1 MVLVTSVAET
11 LQSPIATFVL
21 LLAIA
26 LIIPPIFERLK
37 LPGLVGLLAAGVVFG
52 SSALGWLDPASETM
66 KLLSEIG
73 KIYLMFVA
81 GLEIDLALFQKTRNR
96 SLTFGT
102 LTFIIPFVSGVIL
115 GLGFGFGWLAAVLIG
130 SLLASHT
137 LLAYPIIQR
146 LGVVSDEAVTITV
159 GATIVT
165 DITALIVLA
174 VCLGISKGDFT
185 TLKLVTLLG
194 SLGLYTAV
202 VLLGLKRLAISF
214 FQSTGKDEGNQFL
227 FVMLSVFLA
236 AVVAQLIGVES
247 IIGAFL
253 AGLAINSVI
262 GDGPVKEKT
271 EFIGSVL
278 FIPMFFINMGLLLDL
293 AALRSLFEFIQL
305 PVLIVLTLLGS
316 KLLAS
321 LATKFLFGYSWTQT
335 WTMWSLSIP
344 QVAATLAAALVG
356 YQANIINAQVFNS
369 VILLMLV
376 TAILG
381 PLVTVK
387 TARQLSMEATTE
399 NVAPLS
405 WLPVPAEGYVPSAIR
420 HTDGYQGQHTDDHA
434 HHPYTVVVPVY
445 NPNTEFRLLELAAII
460 TQYERGQVVALAV
473 AIAQDQMDSPQLARA
488 IAHSQRRLE
497 AAKAIN
503 EAMAVPLK
511 TAMRVDYGI
520 SQAICLFSR
529 EQSANLI
536 VLGMGRA
543 SKFEASLLDTPF
555 LSTSLLDAPLISSI
569 NRVHDA
575 VLWSAHCPVIV
586 ARLLE
591 SPTQF
596 KRILLPIETP
606 SPMTIRI
613 LRLAQVIAAANQ
625 GKVTLLHVCS
635 PFASQSYQRELRSQL
650 EKLVHQLPA
659 ASCKIEVELL
669 VRDNWI
675 TGIVQFSQRYDLV
688 VLRSQRRRTGSGLSL
703 GTTTQPLLN
712 QLKKSVILAG
722 EPYPPNA

>member
-1 MVLVTSVAET
+1 MPVEWMPVMLVTSVADT
-11 LQSPIATFVL
+11 LRSPIATFVL

-37 LPGLVGLLAAGVVFG
+37 LPGLVGLLTAGIVFG
-52 SSALGWLDPASETM
+52 SSALGWLDPTSETM

-81 GLEIDLALFQKTRNR
+81 GLEIDLTLFQKTRNR

-102 LTFIIPFVSGVIL
+102 LTFIIPFVSGVVL

-165 DITALIVLA
+165 DITALVVLA

-185 TLKLVTLLG
+185 TLKLVILLG

-214 FQSTGKDEGNQFL
+214 FRATGKDEGNQFL

-236 AVVAQLIGVES
+236 AVVAQLIGVEG

-293 AALRSLFEFIQL
+293 AALRSLFEFVQL
-305 PVLIVLTLLGS
+305 PILIVSALLGS

-381 PLVTVK
+381 PLVTAK
-387 TARQLSMEATTE
+387 TARQLSIEATAE

-405 WLPVPAEGYVPSAIR
+405 WLPVPEEDRNPVSAIK
-420 HTDGYQGQHTDDHA
+420 HTNEDC
-434 HHPYTVVVPVY
+434 PYTVVVPVY

-536 VLGMGRA
+536 VLGMGSA

-555 LSTSLLDAPLISSI
+555 LSTSLLNAPLISSI

-596 KRILLPIETP
+596 RHVLLPIETP

-635 PFASQSYQRELRSQL
+635 PFSSQSYQRELRSQL

-659 ASCKIEVELL
+659 ASCQIEVELL
-669 VRDNWI
+669 VRDNPI
-675 TGIVQFSQRYDLV
+675 AGIVQFSQRYDLV

-722 EPYPPNA
+722 EPYPPDA

>member
-1 MVLVTSVAET
+1 MFELIPLLLVAPAAET
-11 LQSPIATFVL
+11 LRSPLATFVL

-26 LIIPPIFERLK
+26 LVIPPIFERLK
-37 LPGLVGLLAAGVVFG
+37 LPGLVGLLAAGIVFG
-52 SSALGWLDPASETM
+52 SSALGWLDPNAETM

-102 LTFIIPFVSGVIL
+102 LTFVIPFVSGAIL

-185 TLKLVTLLG
+185 ASKLIFLLG

-202 VLLGLKRLAISF
+202 VLLGLKQLAVSF
-214 FQSTGKDEGNQFL
+214 FQATGKDEGNQFL

-236 AVVAQLIGVES
+236 AVVAQLIGVEG

-271 EFIGSVL
+271 EFLGSVL

-293 AALRSLFEFIQL
+293 AALRNLFQFIQL
-305 PVLIVLTLLGS
+305 PLLIVLVLLGS

-321 LATKFLFGYSWTQT
+321 LLTKWLFGYSWIQT

-356 YQANIINAQVFNS
+356 YQADIITAQVFNS

-381 PLVTVK
+381 PLVT
-387 TARQLSMEATTE
+387 ARAAERLSMVATSE

-405 WLPVPAEGYVPSAIR
+405 WLPVPGENPSTQA
-420 HTDGYQGQHTDDHA
+420 TQADLKNA
-434 HHPYTVVVPVY
+434 YTVVVPVY
-445 NPNTEFRLLELAAII
+445 NPKTEFRLLELAAII
-460 TQYERGQVVALAV
+460 AQYERGQVVALAV
-473 AIAQDQMDSPQLARA
+473 AIAKEQMGSPQLTRA
-488 IAHSQRRLE
+488 LNYSQQRLE
-497 AAKAIN
+497 AAKAIS
-503 EAMAVPLK
+503 EVFSVPLK
-511 TAMRVDYGI
+511 TVIRIDYGVP
-520 SQAICLFSR
+520 QAICLLSR

-543 SKFEASLLDTPF
+543 SRLETNLLNSSLLA
-555 LSTSLLDAPLISSI
+555 SPLRQISSI

-575 VLWSAHCPVIV
+575 VLWSAHCPVVV
-586 ARLLE
+586 ARLLK

-596 KRILLPIETP
+596 KNVLLAIETP
-606 SPMTIRI
+606 SPVTIRV

-635 PFASQSYQRELRSQL
+635 PFVSKSYREELRSQL
-650 EKLVHQLPA
+650 HKLVQQLPPA
-659 ASCKIEVELL
+659 NCQIEVLL
-669 VRDNWI
+669 KVRDNWI
-675 TGIVQFSQRYDLV
+675 IGIVQSSQDYDLV
-688 VLRSQRRRTGSGLSL
+688 VLRSQHHRGGSALSL
-703 GTTTQPLLN
+703 ATSTVPLLD
-712 QLKKSVILAG
+712 QLKQSVILVG
-722 EPYPPNA
+722 EPSLSGISLEES